1 MALMVIMPGG
11 PDATTLSSSKVPQ
24 SSASSLPSLCQLQAV
39 MVARIFKLSSP
50 LPEEEL
56 EFYGTFELYFVQL
69 PEEEPEEP
77 LPDLPE
83 ISLASTQP

>member
-1 MALMVIMPGG
+1 
-11 PDATTLSSSKVPQ
+11 
-24 SSASSLPSLCQLQAV
+24 

-50 LPEEEL
+50 
-56 EFYGTFELYFVQL
+56 L

>member
-50 LPEEEL
+50 LLEED
-56 EFYGTFELYFVQL
+56 
-69 PEEEPEEP
+69 PEEP
-77 LPDLPE
+77 PPDLPE